1 MKNKSVIFILLVI
14 TKGVFAQQY
23 VDILKV
29 NVNTSPYN
37 TFQNSTSKSML
48 NEVSADLTVPIKINE
63 GLTLLSGLIYEDI
76 STKLFADG
84 EIKNFGALTL
94 KVGMN
99 KQLNDKWSTTLVM
112 LPKLSSDFGAMQ
124 SKDFQVGAISI
135 WKLKKSDCLNYKF
148 GMYYNSELFGPFFVP
163 MIGLYYLS
171 ANKKFET
178 NLMLPLQADVNYKVL
193 PFLQAGV
200 NFNGQIRSCHL
211 NNVTN
216 EYASTYLVRSTTEL
230 YAYLKFNCT
239 KNLSLYTKLGR
250 SFGRSYK
257 VYNSNDKVDMA
268 LPMKFV
274 GHQRNQLNTN
284 FSDGLIFQ
292 VSLLYRINLK

>member
-1 MKNKSVIFILLVI
+1 MKTKIYLILLVLM
-14 TKGVFAQQY
+14 TKTLVAQQY
-23 VDILKV
+23 VDILKL

-37 TFQNSTSKSML
+37 TFKNSTSKSML
-48 NEVSADLTVPIKINE
+48 NEMSADLSIPVKINE
-63 GLTLLSGLIYEDI
+63 RFTFLSGFIYEDI
-76 STKLFADG
+76 NTKLFEDG
-84 EIKNFGALTL
+84 ELKNFGALTL

-99 KQLNDKWSTTLVM
+99 KQLNDKWSTTLVL
-112 LPKLSSDFGAMQ
+112 LPKLSSDFGPLQ
-124 SKDFQVGAISI
+124 SKDFQLGAISI
-135 WKLKKSDCLNYKF
+135 WKLKKSDHLNYKF

-171 ANKKFET
+171 DNKKFET

-193 PFLQAGV
+193 PFMQAGA
-200 NFNGQIRSCHL
+200 NFNGQIRSYNL

-230 YAYLKFNCT
+230 YVYLKFNCT
-239 KNLSLYTKLGR
+239 KNVSLYTKVGR

-268 LPMKFV
+268 LPMTFL
-274 GHQRNQLNTN
+274 GHHRNQLNTD

-292 VSLLYRINLK
+292 VSLLYRIHLK